1 MERKCSKS
9 NLWNKS
15 VCAFAPTP
23 EQKVETDK
31 EALTDTKNAGGCVQ
45 VFLHINTSMYTHLV
59 SSESRRKNSK
69 MWLHGTMLCNMQ
81 EYLLLTCLTCRPWLH
96 ILSKRSHRLAIRVF
110 SSTPVIF
117 TSPWPS
123 STASRPIFSTNIL
136 LVLKRTKQNS

>member
-69 MWLHGTMLCNMQ
+69 M
-81 EYLLLTCLTCRPWLH
+81 
-96 ILSKRSHRLAIRVF
+96 
-110 SSTPVIF
+110 
-117 TSPWPS
+117 
-123 STASRPIFSTNIL
+123 
-136 LVLKRTKQNS
+136 